1 MRYRLG
7 LLAVAQG
14 NGEVSILSI
23 PIPEEALLQRDR
35 LSKGKRPA
43 ASESAADRLINM
55 APCASAQPVT
65 LSGSLASCVEWL
77 PSAPHD
83 LLLVR
88 GLLRALSCIDG
99 QRKPGALGQRVV
111 HLGACLSEEHS
122 CLFTGSSSVMGY
134 GGAENMTPFESFTR
148 LEKC

>member
-1 MRYRLG
+1 VKPSDCVRCRLG

-14 NGEVSILSI
+14 NGEVSIFSI
-23 PIPEEALLQRDR
+23 PVPKEALLQRDR

-43 ASESAADRLINM
+43 ASESAADRLIEL

-88 GLLRALSCIDG
+88 GLLRALPVFWAEGARRSCSEWHAEE
-99 QRKPGALGQRVV
+99 P
-111 HLGACLSEEHS
+111 ACLRSIAAYSEDPPQ
-122 CLFTGSSSVMGY
+122 L
-134 GGAENMTPFESFTR
+134 
-148 LEKC
+148 

>member
-43 ASESAADRLINM
+43 ASESAADRLIEV

-88 GLLRALSCIDG
+88 GLLRALSCIRG
-99 QRKPGALGQRVV
+99 RGRKAL
-111 HLGACLSEEHS
+111 LGSVWCTWEPACLRSIAAYSQDPPH
-122 CLFTGSSSVMGY
+122 LY
-134 GGAENMTPFESFTR
+134 GGMVALKT
-148 LEKC
+148 

>member
-43 ASESAADRLINM
+43 ASEPAADRLINM

-88 GLLRALSCIDG
+88 GLLQALSCMMG
-99 QRKPGALGQRVV
+99 RGSQAL
-111 HLGACLSEEHS
+111 LGSAWCTGEPACLRSIAACSQHPPQ
-122 CLFTGSSSVMGY
+122 LWDMVALKT
-134 GGAENMTPFESFTR
+134 
-148 LEKC
+148 